1 MSSLA
6 RPSSL
11 CLVLRDSVGFSQKQ
25 LLVIWLYAAVGFVLM
40 TLGFFVLDWTTPGP
54 LRQMVRAGLPNA
66 AVIAAAGLLSQAFV
80 IVLAIY
86 TASGNIAEGLM
97 RTLVFGLIGIA
108 AQTICIR
115 LIEWVMGIDVGELLA
130 HQRFA
135 PAALV
140 VAAAYL
146 AVGLVIATAIL

>member
-1 MSSLA
+1 MESHEHSGI
-6 RPSSL
+6 
-11 CLVLRDSVGFSQKQ
+11 LVDRRSWGAA
-25 LLVIWLYAAVGFVLM
+25 IWLYAAVGFVLM

-140 VAAAYL
+140 VARPTSRWVWL
-146 AVGLVIATAIL
+146 SPPRFCSPDI

>member
-1 MSSLA
+1 MNAAGYWSIVA
-6 RPSSL
+6 H
-11 CLVLRDSVGFSQKQ
+11 GAAA
-25 LLVIWLYAAVGFVLM
+25 IWLYAAVGFALM
-40 TLGFFVLDWTTPGP
+40 AIGFLVLDWTTPGP

-66 AVIAAAGLLSQAFV
+66 AVISASGLLSQAFV

-86 TASGNIAEGLM
+86 TASGNIVEGLV

-115 LIEWVMGIDVGELLA
+115 LIEWVMGVDVGDILA
-130 HQRFA
+130 HRKFV
-135 PAALV
+135 PATLV

-146 AVGLVIATAIL
+146 AVGLVIAAAIL

>member
-1 MSSLA
+1 MNAAGYWSIVA
-6 RPSSL
+6 H
-11 CLVLRDSVGFSQKQ
+11 GAAG
-25 LLVIWLYAAVGFVLM
+25 IWLYAALGFALMVVGFL
-40 TLGFFVLDWTTPGP
+40 VLDWTTPGP

-66 AVIAAAGLLSQAFV
+66 AVVTAAGLLSQALV

-86 TASGNIAEGLM
+86 SASGNIAEGLF

-115 LIEWVMGIDVGELLA
+115 LIEWVVGVDVGDLLA
-130 HQRFA
+130 HEKFV
-135 PAALV
+135 PAAVV

-146 AVGLVIATAIL
+146 AVGLVIAAAIL

>member
-1 MSSLA
+1 MNAAGYWSIVA
-6 RPSSL
+6 H
-11 CLVLRDSVGFSQKQ
+11 GAAA
-25 LLVIWLYAAVGFVLM
+25 IWLYAAVGFALM
-40 TLGFFVLDWTTPGP
+40 VIGFFVLDWTTPGA

-66 AVIAAAGLLSQAFV
+66 SVISASGLLSQAFV

-86 TASGNIAEGLM
+86 TASGNIVEGLV

-115 LIEWVMGIDVGELLA
+115 LIEWVMGVDVGDILA
-130 HQRFA
+130 HTKFV
-135 PAALV
+135 PATLV

-146 AVGLVIATAIL
+146 AVGLVIAAAIL